1 MLASVPLLLVKQ
13 SIITKLIIVIQFET
27 VLAVETI
34 FPLFLVLWYEE
45 LKSLN
50 QCSVKQNEEN
60 FIQ

>member
-27 VLAVETI
+27 VLAVETS